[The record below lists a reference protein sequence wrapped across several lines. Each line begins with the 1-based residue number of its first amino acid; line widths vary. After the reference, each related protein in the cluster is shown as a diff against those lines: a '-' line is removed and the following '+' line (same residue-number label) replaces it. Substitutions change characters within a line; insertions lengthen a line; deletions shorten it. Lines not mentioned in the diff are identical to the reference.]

1 MRYVPVTCEQR
12 EAMLRTVGVSEV
24 DALFEVIPEGVR
36 IEGGLDLPE
45 GLTEIELSAHLGSL
59 ADACIPASEL
69 VSFMGAGCYDHYVP
83 SVVDHVISKPEFFT
97 AYTPYQPEVS
107 QGTLQAIYE
116 YQSMICAL
124 TGMDVSNA
132 SMYDGA
138 TALVEAASMAC
149 RVMKRDKVVCLP
161 TVHPEWQNTLATYAD
176 AGQFSVAEQTSVDIG
191 TGSALLRGDAHTG
204 ILGLREALA
213 AGDVGAVLVQSPNFF
228 GSFEDLGEI
237 CRVAHEAGALVVVAA
252 NPILLG
258 IMEPPSAYGADIV
271 VGEGQPLGGAMSYGG
286 PGLGFFACRQEHV
299 RQMPGRVVGRT
310 VDVDG
315 SMAFVLTLST
325 REQHIRREK
334 ATSNIC
340 SNHALNA
347 LAAGAYLSAVGEH
360 GLAGIA
366 RSCVAKA
373 HYLREQLLKTGTF
386 RAPWEAAFG
395 YEFALEY
402 LGDVRTMQ
410 EELLG
415 RGFLA
420 GVDVSDVEAEHPTG
434 MLPSAGANLVLFAAT
449 EKNTRADMDAFAQ
462 EVASL

>member
-1 MRYVPVTCEQR
+1 MRYIPVTCEQR
-12 EAMLRTVGVSEV
+12 EAMLRAVGVSTIDE
-24 DALFEVIPEGVR
+24 LFSVVPESVR
-36 IEGGLDLPE
+36 FEGELNLPE
-45 GLTEIELSAHLGSL
+45 GISEIELDSLMRSL
-59 ADACIPASEL
+59 AGANLGASDL
-69 VSFMGAGCYDHYVP
+69 VSFMGAGCYDHYIP
-83 SVVDHVISKPEFFT
+83 SVVDQVVSKPEFFT

-138 TALVEAASMAC
+138 TAFVEAALMAA
-149 RVMKRDKVVCLP
+149 RVTKRPTVLCAS

-176 AGQFSVAEQTSVDIG
+176 AGPLELGEFPRVEDGVANLADIEV
-191 TGSALLRGDAHTG
+191 R
-204 ILGLREALA
+204 LA

-228 GSFEDLGEI
+228 GNFEDLAALG
-237 CRVAHEAGALVVVAA
+237 RLAHDAGALFVVAV

-258 IMEPPSAYGADIV
+258 IVEPPSAYGADIV
-271 VGEGQPLGGAMSYGG
+271 VGEGQPLGNAVSYGG
-286 PGLGFFACRQEHV
+286 PGLGFFACAEKYV

-315 SMAFVLTLST
+315 AMAFVLTLST

-347 LAAGAYLSAVGEH
+347 LTACVYLSAVGQQ

-366 RSCVAKA
+366 RACVAKA
-373 HYLREQLLKTGTF
+373 HYLREALIATGRFT
-386 RAPWEAAFG
+386 APWDTHFG
-395 YEFALEY
+395 YEFTLSCA
-402 LGDVRTMQ
+402 GDVAQMQ
-410 EELLG
+410 EELLDA
-415 RGFLA
+415 GFLA
-420 GVDVSDVEAEHPTG
+420 GVSVADVEGEWPTG
-434 MLPSAGANLVLFAAT
+434 VEGAENLVVFAVT
-449 EKNTRADMDAFAQ
+449 EKRTREEMDAFVE
-462 EVASL
+462 EVVSL